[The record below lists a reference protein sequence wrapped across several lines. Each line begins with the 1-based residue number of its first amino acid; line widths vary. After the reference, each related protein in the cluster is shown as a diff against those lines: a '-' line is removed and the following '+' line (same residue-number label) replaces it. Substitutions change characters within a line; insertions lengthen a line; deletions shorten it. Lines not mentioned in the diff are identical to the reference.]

1 MDNTKDKVDDELQD
15 YLDEMDDPQYHKNN
29 PIASFIDE
37 FNIHMI
43 AYLEQNPFA
52 DGKNI
57 NTLRESILNETRFAE
72 KVLNEEDK
80 LRQEAEFRKKKLDE
94 LLSDE

>member
-1 MDNTKDKVDDELQD
+1 MDNNKDKIDDELQD
-15 YLDEMDDPQYHKNN
+15 YLDEVDSPQYHKNN
-29 PIASFIDE
+29 PIAAFIDE
-37 FNIHMI
+37 FNMHMI
-43 AYLEQNPFA
+43 AHLEQNPFS
-52 DGKNI
+52 DGKDI